1 MAVNEGSERT
11 ALYVDDAVLSYRELD
26 LRVRSASSRLQQLSN
41 GPVVGVSTSNPWLTL
56 LSLHAA
62 ARLGLALLPLDLQMP
77 RFQREALLSQ
87 TGCRLVICDEW
98 KAQLPRDV
106 KRVRGEE
113 LLRLAEGPV
122 KPEHLT
128 AAAAMDPQ
136 PIGLIVPTSGSTS
149 DPKGVM
155 LSAANLAASA
165 RQVNRQLGLNAGD
178 CWLNCLPLSHVAG
191 LSIPYR
197 CSQAGAAMLLHR
209 GFDAARVW
217 QDLERY
223 PISHIS
229 LVPAM
234 LGRLLDA
241 APGRMAPSSLRVAL
255 VGGGPL
261 DRSLAERAHV
271 AGWPLAVC
279 YGMSETGSMC
289 VLDTT
294 AQAGL
299 NPGRVGRVMPGFKLV
314 LSEGEQGEIRLAGDA
329 VMVGYA
335 NPRLKPGD
343 GLENGWFTTGDLG
356 FWDDRG
362 QLCLSGRADELMNSG
377 GLRLHPREV
386 EQQLEACPGLHTV
399 AVGSRPDPLWGDR
412 LVAFYEGPVSEVQLE
427 AWARAHL
434 PSGLRPR
441 EFRSI
446 DRLPRNRMG
455 KLDRRALKRHIQS
468 APHAM
473 PGVAPWAA
481 SPRDSR

>member
-1 MAVNEGSERT
+1 M
-11 ALYVDDAVLSYRELD
+11 DDAVLSYRELD
-26 LRVRSASSRLQQLSN
+26 LRVRSVSARLRQLSN
-41 GPVVGVSTSNPWLTL
+41 GPVVGLSTADPWLTL

-62 ARLGLALLPLDLQMP
+62 ARLGLALLPLDIQLP
-77 RFQREALLSQ
+77 KLQREALLRQ
-87 TGCRLVICDEW
+87 TGCRLVICDDL
-98 KAQLPRDV
+98 AVQLPRNV
-106 KRVRGEE
+106 KQVRGEE
-113 LLRLAEGPV
+113 LLKLEERSVQPV
-122 KPEHLT
+122 RLT
-128 AAAAMDPQ
+128 AAAKLDPQ
-136 PIGLIVPTSGSTS
+136 RIALIVPTSGTTS

-155 LSAANLAASA
+155 LSGANLAASA
-165 RQVNRQLGLNAGD
+165 RQVNDQLGLNAGD

-197 CSQAGAAMLLHR
+197 CSQARAAMVLHQ

-217 QDLERY
+217 RDLERY

-234 LGRLLDA
+234 LGRLLDTA
-241 APGRMAPSSLRVAL
+241 GGRMAPNCLRVAL

-261 DRSLAERAHV
+261 DRSLAERAHA

-289 VLDTT
+289 VLDST

-299 NPGRVGRVMPGFKLV
+299 KPGRVGQLMPGFKLV
-314 LSEGEQGEIRLAGDA
+314 LSEGEQGEIRVAGDA
-329 VMVGYA
+329 VMAGYA
-335 NPRLKPGD
+335 NPQLKPGD

-356 FWDDRG
+356 FWDDQG
-362 QLCLSGRADELMNSG
+362 QLCLTGRADELMNSG

-386 EQQLEACPGLHTV
+386 EQLLAACPGLHTV
-399 AVGSRPDPLWGDR
+399 AVGSRSDPLWGDR

-434 PSGLRPR
+434 PGGLRPR

-455 KLDRRALKRHIQS
+455 KLDRRALKRHILS

-481 SPRDSR
+481 SPQDSG